1 MLIFLLELIQLLK
14 NRLLRVIDS
23 WNIDANSEDIIE
35 SETAGHRVWKK
46 RKSCNIMIIQ
56 IILFIWM

>member
-46 RKSCNIMIIQ
+46 RKTE
-56 IILFIWM
+56 L